1 MVERTKEQ
9 QGKKTEDMRAATED
23 IKAEFVRVRE
33 AVEENREKVEELRS
47 EQKEVREGLEEAMEE
62 KMGQI
67 GEILVKMQEKKKV
80 SPLQIQEKLSSNST
94 AGERNLEKRVQ
105 KLEQALLQA
114 DNQPTSSQ
122 FKLKD
127 QSPDRLSDPNL
138 ASSLK
143 PSPVKLEEPSFS
155 FKPAELK
162 DEDPNLDLAVVSAF
176 HKDDRKA
183 SHLLTTEGAET
194 VSQVSHKNK
203 NLMQSAASNRFNLK
217 PVDGAA
223 TSSNK
228 KALIDTL
235 NSI

>member
-9 QGKKTEDMRAATED
+9 QGRKTEDMRAVTED
-23 IKAEFVRVRE
+23 IKAEFLRLRE
-33 AVEENREKVEELRS
+33 AVEETREKVEELRG
-47 EQKEVREGLEEAMEE
+47 EQREVREGLEEAMEE

-127 QSPDRLSDPNL
+127 QSPDLDPNL
-138 ASSLK
+138 ASFIK
-143 PSPVKLEEPSFS
+143 PSPVKQEEPSFS
-155 FKPAELK
+155 FKPPELK
-162 DEDPNLDLAVVSAF
+162 DEDPKLDLAVVSAF